1 MNQFQNRKK
10 KRFLWFLWVIG
21 FHNLSPLLVI
31 KNPSKSHRFVA
42 STEVENEG
50 PDKSCTTI
58 SFYGCL
64 LLSHLIFNLIPIK
77 ETKIALNLKAFSNTD
92 KLINILLERQ
102 LRYMFSCRS
111 ICIICITTLFY
122 LLPRQLNVYSQK
134 QQQLLGQES
143 PSSIEKTQLIADNT
157 ALLMLVLLKMLHLS
171 QGCGF
176 NCIMYQIPDRR
187 PSINYWFCSICRRQR
202 KFIIDRGLLV
212 LHVSLLI
219 GHNIT

>member
-1 MNQFQNRKK
+1 M
-10 KRFLWFLWVIG
+10 IG
-21 FHNLSPLLVI
+21 FQNLSPLLVI

-111 ICIICITTLFY
+111 ICIICIATLFY
-122 LLPRQLNVYSQK
+122 LLPQQLNAYSEK
-134 QQQLLGQES
+134 QQQFLGQES
-143 PSSIEKTQLIADNT
+143 PFINWEDAIETIHTIMHSSRKPTVHCSGRRRGGRGGWVYPSMHWAGGVCPGGCLSGGGG
-157 ALLMLVLLKMLHLS
+157 VLDVCPGEEVS
-171 QGCGF
+171 AA
-176 NCIMYQIPDRR
+176 PPVDRMTDA
-187 PSINYWFCSICRRQR
+187 CE
-202 KFIIDRGLLV
+202 
-212 LHVSLLI
+212 
-219 GHNIT
+219 NITLPQLRCGR